1 MSRTDPG
8 QETFVMSTLKKGV
21 IVLSLCGLV
30 SAGCESKAGTGAVV
44 GGAGGA
50 LVGGLIGS
58 KSHSRAG
65 AGALIGAGVGALG
78 GAAVGHSMDKSD
90 EKKKQQEQEQ
100 NKYRERDTT
109 ATASA
114 TPPPPTPANASNA
127 VSRADIMSWSRSGV
141 KDEIIIDRIQRSG
154 QTFTITATD
163 EQQLK
168 QAGVSDAVIL
178 AMKNNK

>member
-1 MSRTDPG
+1 
-8 QETFVMSTLKKGV
+8 MSTLKKGV
-21 IVLSLCGLV
+21 IVLTLSGLV
-30 SAGCESKAGTGAVV
+30 TAGCETKTGTGAVV

-50 LVGGLIGS
+50 VVGGLIGS
-58 KSHSRAG
+58 KSHGRAG
-65 AGALIGAGVGALG
+65 EGALIGAGVGALG
-78 GAAVGHSMDKSD
+78 GALVGHGMDKND

-114 TPPPPTPANASNA
+114 TPPPAPPPPTPANAPNA
-127 VSRADIMSWSRSGV
+127 VSRADIMNWSRSGV

-154 QTFTITATD
+154 QTFTVTAAD

-168 QAGVSDAVIL
+168 QAGVSDAVIT
-178 AMKNNK
+178 AMKNNR